1 MVYIEQALLF
11 FKWAK
16 PGHFFGYFRS
26 FLTLQDDCS
35 ARNDK
40 SIGMEL
46 HGIGGVLGTRT
57 RGGRMESA
65 DESNEPWRHPYTTSC
80 TVKKVSFDAHLL
92 AQEFDFES
100 GVAVLGHVAR
110 RFRPVSRAL
119 AHAAFRQSAQH
130 DDGRTL
136 SLETRD

>member
-1 MVYIEQALLF
+1 
-11 FKWAK
+11 
-16 PGHFFGYFRS
+16 
-26 FLTLQDDCS
+26 
-35 ARNDK
+35 
-40 SIGMEL
+40 
-46 HGIGGVLGTRT
+46 
-57 RGGRMESA
+57 MESA
-65 DESNEPWRHPYTTSC
+65 DESNEPCWHPYTTSC